1 MSCPSEEIA
10 EHADQCAEAAVQG
23 FLQSHVTYGSLVMQ
37 EIDIPEV
44 VFDSSSTNGGTA
56 TTIVECLV
64 NLRKNVKEENTKI
77 YVRRKQLWED
87 FVHVTK
93 NCKWFH
99 PQNNIKV
106 VFVGEPA
113 IDGGGPK
120 REFFTGK
127 CFKSLCLLNSCVSV
141 PFTYQY
147 IYRLVLLKKVELEH
161 YTLC

>member
-1 MSCPSEEIA
+1 MEDDEIDNINDDVLCVPVFGSGDHHAPVLVNDDTPVVMVNCPTCTMSCASEEIA

-44 VFDSSSTNGGTA
+44 VFDSSSTNGGTV

-87 FVHVTK
+87 FVHVT
-93 NCKWFH
+93 
-99 PQNNIKV
+99 ILLVSALKV
-106 VFVGEPA
+106 YAF
-113 IDGGGPK
+113 
-120 REFFTGK
+120 
-127 CFKSLCLLNSCVSV
+127 
-141 PFTYQY
+141 
-147 IYRLVLLKKVELEH
+147 
-161 YTLC
+161 